1 MFVTSHLT
9 NLSVEQT
16 VVDDTIKEALHG
28 NAKM

>member
-1 MFVTSHLT
+1 MFVKSHLT

-16 VVDDTIKEALHG
+16 VVDDAIKEALHG